1 MRKLI
6 LAASLLAFAAPA
18 LAQPPRHDPRYD
30 SRYDRRDEALQRRIP
45 SGYEID
51 RLGEMLARVTD
62 AMMDVDIGPV
72 ADAVD
77 PYRHGRRYGRETLG
91 DLASRRDPYARERM
105 QDEIRATTAGLG
117 AAAEQAAI
125 AAPEIRRSIEDSARR
140 IDRAMRDGRDRR
152 DGYYDDRYYD
162 GRYGR

>member
-1 MRKLI
+1 LRKLI
-6 LAASLLAFAAPA
+6 LAASFLAFASPA
-18 LAQPPRHDPRYD
+18 LAQPGHDSRYD
-30 SRYDRRDEALQRRIP
+30 PRYDRRDEELQRRLP

-51 RLGEMLARVTD
+51 RLGAMLARVTD

-77 PYRHGRRYGRETLG
+77 PYRNGRRYGRETLG

-105 QDEIRATTAGLG
+105 HAEIRATTAGLG

-140 IDRAMRDGRDRR
+140 IDRAMREGRDRR
-152 DGYYDDRYYD
+152 DDYYDERYRD
-162 GRYGR
+162 DPYGR

>member
-1 MRKLI
+1 LRKLI

-18 LAQPPRHDPRYD
+18 LAQPAHDPRRD
-30 SRYDRRDEALQRRIP
+30 PRYDRRDEELQRRIP

-72 ADAVD
+72 AAAID
-77 PYRHGRRYGRETLG
+77 PYRHDRRYGRETLG
-91 DLASRRDPYARERM
+91 DLASRRDPYARERVR
-105 QDEIRATTAGLG
+105 DEIRGTTAGLG
-117 AAAEQAAI
+117 AVAEEAAI

-140 IDRAMRDGRDRR
+140 IDRAMREGRDRYH
-152 DGYYDDRYYD
+152 DGYHD
-162 GRYGR
+162 GRHDR

>member
-18 LAQPPRHDPRYD
+18 FAQPRHDPRFD
-30 SRYDRRDEALQRRIP
+30 PRYDRRDESLRRSIP

-62 AMMDVDIGPV
+62 AMMDVDIGPI

-91 DLASRRDPYARERM
+91 DLASRRDPYARERVRN
-105 QDEIRATTAGLG
+105 EIRATTAGLG

-125 AAPEIRRSIEDSARR
+125 AAPVIRRSIEDSARR
-140 IDRAMRDGRDRR
+140 IDRAMHEGRDRR
-152 DGYYDDRYYD
+152 DPYHDDRYED
-162 GRYGR
+162 GR